1 MRKTRLACAMLMS
14 CLAVVLLVTL
24 AAIAAAPAEAGSK
37 RYATSRSDL
46 ARVGRLDRKLT
57 AACRRHRFNQ
67 ERDLRLYIGYIGPR
81 GRGTTGVAKKGW
93 NLRDPLNLARRG
105 ETYHFKND
113 GFSNCR
119 VYVARGRGR
128 R

>member
-1 MRKTRLACAMLMS
+1 MPRLRPLRAMLMS
-14 CLAVVLLVTL
+14 CLAVVLLAAVT
-24 AAIAAAPAEAGSK
+24 AMPAAPAEAGSK
-37 RYATSRSDL
+37 RYAISRSDL